1 MGRREYNSYHSY
13 PEYCELSSNVMAS
26 FRASLGLCF
35 ISLLALQCCH
45 AGMFVMLP
53 STGKSHFLLF
63 TRLAEEL
70 TQRGHKVG

>member
-1 MGRREYNSYHSY
+1 M
-13 PEYCELSSNVMAS
+13 PS

-35 ISLLALQCCH
+35 IILLALQCCH

-53 STGKSHFLLF
+53 ATGKSHFLLF

-70 TQRGHKVG
+70 TQRGHKVGLRQVKLYTFIIVFRYPAAGKCF

>member
-1 MGRREYNSYHSY
+1 MLGHHAERVLC
-13 PEYCELSSNVMAS
+13 CELSSNVMAS

-35 ISLLALQCCH
+35 IILLALQCCH

-53 STGKSHFLLF
+53 ATGKSHFLLF